1 MSLITFE
8 ITCSSLWGSSF
19 WGQKTV
25 NCLDKT
31 MRKPLIGTNVNGTQ
45 QFFGPHEFSAAS
57 CAILF

>member
-1 MSLITFE
+1 MGLITFE

-31 MRKPLIGTNVNGTQ
+31 MRKPLISTRIRVKIGSKGLHYYSI
-45 QFFGPHEFSAAS
+45 P
-57 CAILF
+57 